1 MEVGAR
7 LLLTL
12 FVVPGLLVPALEAA
26 EVLGLFQSAGRSQW
40 VLAETY
46 LRALERR
53 GHRITAVTTFPSS
66 QGGTTGNW
74 TEILIPNPINEDGDL
89 NVFEEVGT
97 GVLDL
102 MKQFLEF
109 AEKTC
114 HGFLKDENVQKLHK
128 SGKKFDVIVLENIF
142 TECLHGYAHGFKAPV
157 IVLSTFAGTDWMAD
171 MVGNPTPY
179 SYVPN
184 PFLELG
190 THMSFLERLQNTLVG
205 VGGKI
210 ARQFLYLP
218 RLDSILQTYLKDP
231 SLPSL
236 SEIERQTSL
245 LLVNYH
251 FTHGCPRP
259 LVPSM
264 VEVGGLHVRQP
275 KKLPQDI
282 QKFLDEATDGAIYFS
297 MGSNVQSA
305 HWPEEKRSAFLKVF
319 SRLKQRVLWKWE
331 TESLPGQ
338 PPNVKTGKW
347 LPQSDI
353 LAHKN
358 VRAFITHGGL
368 LSTQEATARGVPLV
382 GIPVFGDQLLNM
394 AQAQRQGYA
403 VTLAVSNVTEASLQ
417 WALDEVL
424 TVPRYR
430 EKAQRLSRI
439 FNDRPVKPLDEA
451 VYWTEYV
458 IRHQGAPH
466 LRSAALDLAWYQYL
480 LLDVVAVLVAAAA
493 VLLLAA
499 GIAIR
504 AGLRLLKRTA
514 GGSKAKRTSSKSTK
528 RD

>member
-1 MEVGAR
+1 MAVGAR

-12 FVVPGLLVPALEAA
+12 YVVPGLLVPALEAA
-26 EVLGLFQSAGRSQW
+26 EVLGLFQSPGRSQW

-66 QGGTTGNW
+66 QGSTGGNW
-74 TEILIPNPINEDGDL
+74 TEILIPNPINEHGDL
-89 NVFEEVGT
+89 NAFEEVGT
-97 GVLDL
+97 GVLDV

-109 AEKTC
+109 SEKTC
-114 HGFLKDENVQKLHK
+114 HGFLKDKNVQKLHK
-128 SGKKFDVIVLENIF
+128 SGKKFDVIVLENLF
-142 TECLHGYAHGFKAPV
+142 TECVHGYAHGLKAPV
-157 IVLSTFAGTDWMAD
+157 IVLSTFGGTDWMAD

-179 SYVPN
+179 SYVAN

-190 THMSFLERLQNTLVG
+190 THMGFLERLQNTLVG

-210 ARQFLYLP
+210 VRQFLYLP

-282 QKFLDEATDGAIYFS
+282 QKFLDEATDGAIFFS

-331 TESLPGQ
+331 KDSMPGQ

-358 VRAFITHGGL
+358 VRVFITHGGL

-403 VTLAVSNVTEASLQ
+403 ITLAISNITEASLS
-417 WALDEVL
+417 WALNEVL
-424 TVPRYR
+424 NIPRYR
-430 EKAQRLSRI
+430 GNARRLSRI
-439 FNDRPVKPLDEA
+439 FHDRPVKPLDQA

-480 LLDVVAVLVAAAA
+480 LLDVVTMLVAAA
-493 VLLLAA
+493 LLALLVT
-499 GIAIR
+499 R
-504 AGLRLLKRTA
+504 AAFRAVLRLLKGTA
-514 GGSKAKRTSSKSTK
+514 GGFKPKRTSTKSNK

>member
-66 QGGTTGNW
+66 QGSTAGNW
-74 TEILIPNPINEDGDL
+74 TEILIPNPINEDDNL
-89 NVFEEVGT
+89 NVFDEAAT
-97 GVLDL
+97 GVLEWA
-102 MKQFLEF
+102 KQYLEF
-109 AEKTC
+109 SEKMC
-114 HGFLKDENVQKLHK
+114 HGFLKDENVQSLYK
-128 SGKKFDVIVLENIF
+128 SGKKFDVIILENIF
-142 TECLHGYAHGFKAPV
+142 TECLHGYAHGLKAPV
-157 IVLSTFAGTDWMAD
+157 IVLTSFGGLDWMAW
-171 MVGNPTPY
+171 MVGSPNPY
-179 SYVPN
+179 AYVPTA
-184 PFLELG
+184 FLTFG
-190 THMSFLERLQNTLVG
+190 THMNFLERLVNTVVG
-205 VGGKI
+205 IGHNVLRHI
-210 ARQFLYLP
+210 LYIP
-218 RLDSILQTYLKDP
+218 RLDSILQTYLRDP

-236 SEIERQTSL
+236 SEIERRTSL

-251 FTHGCPRP
+251 FTHGSPRP
-259 LVPSM
+259 LVPNM
-264 VEVGGLHVRQP
+264 VEVGGMHVGKP
-275 KKLPQDI
+275 KQLPQDI

-297 MGSNVQSA
+297 MGSNVKSA
-305 HWPEEKRSAFLKVF
+305 HWPEEKRSVFLKVF
-319 SRLKQRVLWKWE
+319 SQLKQRVLWKWE
-331 TESLPGQ
+331 TDSMTGQ

-368 LSTQEATARGVPLV
+368 LSNQEAFTHGVPLV
-382 GIPVFGDQLLNM
+382 GIPVYGDQLLNM

-403 VTLAVSNVTEASLQ
+403 VTLATSNITEDSLR
-417 WALDEVL
+417 WALAEVL